1 MRKDKVRTRVPLP
14 LAYRTAEA
22 EIVSFCGLSDPGEH
36 VAVIFGILGT
46 TPLVRIHSECLT
58 GDVIG
63 SLRCDCGPQLREAI
77 GVLQDHGGILL
88 YMRQEGRGIGLYNKL
103 DAYALQDSGV
113 DTFAANRL
121 LGLPA
126 DARSYQACAEMLTS
140 LGVHA
145 CRLLT
150 NNPQKVAEL
159 RARGLRIDEVV
170 PTGYFRQPRNAA
182 YLDAKRLLAGHFFRD
197 LGASWPPPIPTGP
210 TGAS

>member
-1 MRKDKVRTRVPLP
+1 MRTRVPLP
-14 LAYRTAEA
+14 LTSEPPMPADA
-22 EIVSFCGLSDPGEH
+22 EIVSFSGLSDPAEH
-36 VAVIFGILGT
+36 VAVIFGTIGES
-46 TPLVRIHSECLT
+46 PLVRIHSECLT

-77 GVLQDHGGILL
+77 GILKDHGGILL

-126 DARSYQACAEMLTS
+126 DARSYQTCAEMLTS

-159 RARGLRIDEVV
+159 RAGGLQIDEVV

-182 YLDAKRLLAGHFFRD
+182 YLNAKQLLAGHFFRD
-197 LGASWPPPIPTGP
+197 RGASWPPPIPTRP
-210 TGAS
+210 SGAS